1 MKELHHEP
9 GKRTSLR
16 TDFTYALFMVLGI
29 TCIVV
34 TVIDCYMV
42 YVRNTRMLGKNAEI
56 TMEKA
61 VEILAQPLWYYDVAF
76 VRKFADILANDRSL
90 VHVSVFDE
98 QGKTL
103 VSHDR
108 QREAPVTER
117 IRWELDRTVV
127 YNGKSIGRIVMTFT
141 NSDVWALTQQM
152 IFSDL
157 AIMFSALFAV
167 VGTTW
172 IFLNRQI
179 LKPLGVME
187 TAFHQISAGNYS
199 RRVSLRKKN
208 ELSVIA
214 DEFNIMVEQ
223 VALRDSKIRE
233 SETNYRNLVEGTT
246 DIIFRTN
253 LDGQLVYMNRNF
265 EKWTGFQV
273 ADFLGKPFIQL
284 LASGYPTDSFEKLK
298 QGALEGQTNLY
309 EIQLIKRDGSLTHM
323 ELNITIQRDFHDA
336 PMGAMGIARDI
347 TRRKHSEEELRKYE
361 QMVAASSDCMWLVDE
376 AFAIQAV
383 NEAYLVANQRDR
395 SQLINRPAAEVM
407 GESLFE
413 EHVKPHLK
421 QCLTGESVRHHAWV
435 RLSNRGLRFI
445 DFTFYPSFDGDNT
458 VSGVVVNERDL
469 TEQKALETRLQQ
481 SQKMEAI
488 GTLAGGIAHDF
499 NNILGGIIGYAEM
512 IDMFDVEE
520 NDRVAIRIGH
530 ILKGANRARELVDQ
544 ILTFSRHAEQEKSV
558 LKLTPIVKES
568 LKFLRASI
576 PSTIR
581 IEEAIDCPND
591 VVVANA
597 TQMHQI
603 LMNLC
608 TNASYAMQE
617 GGGTLTVALS
627 EVMVDVDQ
635 ARGLSG
641 ILPGPH
647 LQLSITDTGPGIEP
661 EVIERI
667 FDPFFTTK
675 KTGDGTGM
683 GLAVVHGIVKNFNGV
698 VTVTSSPGEGTA
710 FHVLLPA
717 GSEGSSEEKEATR
730 VVVPKGKG
738 KILFVDDEEVLVGF
752 SSEILSH
759 LGYDVVSETSSV
771 RAWRLFMEDPDGF
784 DLVITDQTMPEMTGY
799 DLAREILAVKPGL
812 PVVLCTG
819 FSSPQLEEEARA
831 AGIRSFMKKPIG
843 ARQLADLVSRMIN
856 REGNTA

>member
-1 MKELHHEP
+1 MKELRNDP

-16 TDFTYALFMVLGI
+16 TDFTYALFMVLGV
-29 TCIVV
+29 TCIIV
-34 TVIDCYMV
+34 TIIDCYMV
-42 YVRNTRMLGKNAEI
+42 YERNTRMLGKNAES
-56 TMEKA
+56 TMEEA
-61 VEILAQPLWYYDVAF
+61 VETLAQPLWHYDVAF
-76 VRKFADILANDRSL
+76 IRKFAEILSNDSSL

-117 IRWELDRTVV
+117 IRWELERTVT
-127 YNGKSIGRIVMTFT
+127 YNGKNIGRIVMTFT
-141 NSDVWALTQQM
+141 NSDVWRLAQQM

-172 IFLNRQI
+172 FLLNRQI

-187 TAFHQISAGNYS
+187 QAFHQISAGNYS
-199 RRVSLRKKN
+199 RRVTLKKNN

-233 SETNYRNLVEGTT
+233 SETKYRNLVEGTT

-253 LDGQLVYMNRNF
+253 LDGKLVYMNRNF
-265 EKWTGFQV
+265 EKWTGFEV
-273 ADFLGKPFIQL
+273 ADFLGKPFFQL
-284 LASGYPTDSFEKLK
+284 LASGYSTDAFETLK
-298 QGALEGQTNLY
+298 QGALEGSTTLY
-309 EIQLIKRDGSLTHM
+309 EIQLIKRDGSLVHM
-323 ELNITIQRDFHDA
+323 ELNITIQRDFDGS

-347 TRRKHSEEELRKYE
+347 TRRKHSEDELRKYE
-361 QMVAASSDCMWLVDE
+361 QMVAASSDCMWLADGNLT
-376 AFAIQAV
+376 IQAV
-383 NEAYLVANQRDR
+383 NEAYLLASRRDR
-395 SQLINRPAAEVM
+395 SQLINRPVAEVM
-407 GESLFE
+407 GVSLFD
-413 EHVKPHLK
+413 EHVKSHLER
-421 QCLTGESVRHHAWV
+421 CLNGESVRHRAWV
-435 RLSNRGLRFI
+435 RLPGRGLRYI
-445 DFTFYPSFDGDNT
+445 DFTFYPSFDADNV
-458 VSGVVVNERDL
+458 VSGAVVNERDL
-469 TEQKALETRLQQ
+469 TDQKALETRLQQ

-512 IDMFDVEE
+512 IEMFDVEE
-520 NDRVAIRIGH
+520 DERIAIRVDH
-530 ILKGANRARELVDQ
+530 ILKGAYRARELVDQ
-544 ILTFSRHAEQEKSV
+544 ILTFSRHGEQEKSV
-558 LKLTPIVKES
+558 LRLAPIVKDS

-581 IEEAIDCPND
+581 IEETIDCPND
-591 VVVANA
+591 VVLANA
-597 TQMHQI
+597 TQMHQV

-617 GGGTLTVALS
+617 RGGTLTVALS
-627 EVMVDVDQ
+627 ETMVGIDQ

-641 ILPGPH
+641 IFPGPH
-647 LQLSITDTGPGIEP
+647 VKLSIIDTGPGIDP
-661 EVIERI
+661 ELTDRI
-667 FDPFFTTK
+667 FEPFFTTK

-683 GLAVVHGIVKNFNGV
+683 GLAVVHGIVKHFNGA

-717 GSEGSSEEKEATR
+717 GSNGSSEVKEATR
-730 VVVPKGKG
+730 VLVPKGRG
-738 KILFVDDEEVLVGF
+738 KILFVDDEVSLVGF
-752 SSEILSH
+752 SSEILEH
-759 LGYDVVSETSSV
+759 LGYDVVSETSSI
-771 RAWRLFMEDPDGF
+771 RARRLFMEDPDAY

-799 DLAREILAVKPGL
+799 DLALEIMAVRPDL

-819 FSSPQLEEEARA
+819 FSSSQLEEEARA

-843 ARQLADLVSRMIN
+843 ARQLADLVSRMME
-856 REGNTA
+856 RE

>member
-1 MKELHHEP
+1 MKRLRHEP

-16 TDFTYALFMVLGI
+16 SDFTYALFMVLGI
-29 TCIVV
+29 TCIIV
-34 TVIDCYMV
+34 TLIDCYMV
-42 YVRNTRMLGKNAEI
+42 YERNTRMLEKNAHV

-61 VEILAQPLWYYDVAF
+61 VETLVQPLWHYDVAF
-76 VRKFADILANDRSL
+76 VRKFADILSNDRSL
-90 VHVSVFDE
+90 VHVAVFDE

-103 VSHDR
+103 VSHDQ
-108 QREAPVTER
+108 QREAPVAER
-117 IRWELDRTVV
+117 IRWKLERTVS

-141 NSDVWALTQQM
+141 NSDAWTLTQQM

-172 IFLNRQI
+172 ILLNRQI

-199 RRVSLRKKN
+199 RRVSLKKNN

-214 DEFNIMVEQ
+214 DEFNIMVAQ

-253 LDGQLVYMNRNF
+253 PDGHLVYMNRNF

-273 ADFLGKPFIQL
+273 SDFLGKPFFQL
-284 LASGYPTDSFEKLK
+284 LASGYSANAFEQLK
-298 QGALEGQTNLY
+298 QGTLEGGTNLY
-309 EIQLIKRDGSLTHM
+309 EIQLIKRDGSHIHM
-323 ELNITIQRDFHDA
+323 ELNITIQKDFDDSL
-336 PMGAMGIARDI
+336 MGAMGIARDI
-347 TRRKHSEEELRKYE
+347 TWRKHSEEELRKYE
-361 QMVAASSDCMWLVDE
+361 QMVAASSDCMWLADSDLT
-376 AFAIQAV
+376 IQAV
-383 NEAYLVANQRDR
+383 NEAYLLANRRDR
-395 SQLINRPAAEVM
+395 DQLINRPVSEVM
-407 GESLFE
+407 GASLFE
-413 EHVKPHLK
+413 SHVKRHLEA
-421 QCLTGESVRHHAWV
+421 CLKGKSVRHRAWL
-435 RLSNRGLRFI
+435 RLPNRGLRFI
-445 DFTFYPSFDGDNT
+445 DFTFYPSFDADNG

-469 TEQKALETRLQQ
+469 TDQKTLETRLQQ

-512 IDMFDVEE
+512 IDMFDVEAG
-520 NDRVAIRIGH
+520 DRVAVRVEH
-530 ILKGANRARELVDQ
+530 ILKGAYRARELVDQ
-544 ILTFSRHAEQEKSV
+544 ILTFSRYGEQEKSV
-558 LKLTPIVKES
+558 LRLTTIVKEG

-581 IEEAIDCPND
+581 IEETIDCPND

-597 TQMHQI
+597 TQMHQV

-617 GGGTLTVALS
+617 SGGILTVALS
-627 EVMVDVDQ
+627 EVMVGIDQ
-635 ARGLSG
+635 LQGLSG
-641 ILPGPH
+641 LLPGPH
-647 LQLSITDTGPGIEP
+647 VQLSISDTGPGIDP
-661 EVIERI
+661 GVIERI

-683 GLAVVHGIVKNFNGV
+683 GLAVVHGIVKSFNGV
-698 VTVTSSPGEGTA
+698 VTVTSSLGEGTA
-710 FHVLLPA
+710 FHVLLPT
-717 GSEGSSEEKEATR
+717 GITESSEEKEEAR
-730 VVVPKGKG
+730 GIVPWGRG
-738 KILFVDDEEVLVGF
+738 KILFVDDEEELVSF
-752 SSEILSH
+752 SSEILGH
-759 LGYDVVSETSSV
+759 LGYDVVPETSSI
-771 RAWRLFMEDPDGF
+771 RARRLFMEDPAGF

-799 DLAREILAVKPGL
+799 DLALEIMAVRPEL

-819 FSSPQLEEEARA
+819 FSSPRLEEEARV
-831 AGIRSFMKKPIG
+831 AGIRSYMKKPIG
-843 ARQLADLVSRMIN
+843 ARQLADLVNRMMN
-856 REGNTA
+856 HEGNRA

>member
-1 MKELHHEP
+1 MKALRNEP

-29 TCIVV
+29 TCIIV
-34 TVIDCYMV
+34 TIIDCYMV
-42 YVRNTRMLGKNAEI
+42 YERNTRLLEKNAHI

-61 VEILAQPLWYYDVAF
+61 VETLAQPLWHYDVAF

-90 VHVSVFDE
+90 VHVAVFDE

-108 QREAPVTER
+108 QREVPVKER
-117 IRWELDRTVV
+117 IRWELERTVS
-127 YNGKSIGRIVMTFT
+127 YNGKNIGRIVMTFT
-141 NSDVWALTQQM
+141 NSDVWMLTQQM

-179 LKPLGVME
+179 LKPLAVME
-187 TAFHQISAGNYS
+187 TAFHQLSAGDYS
-199 RRVSLRKKN
+199 RRVTLKKNN

-253 LDGQLVYMNRNF
+253 MDGHLIYMNRNF
-265 EKWTGFQV
+265 EKWTGFQA
-273 ADFLGKPFIQL
+273 ADFMGKPFIPL
-284 LASGYPTDSFEKLK
+284 LASGYSTDAFEKLK
-298 QGALEGQTNLY
+298 QGDLEGRTNLH
-309 EIQLIKRDGSLTHM
+309 EIQLIKRDGSLIHM
-323 ELNITIQRDFHDA
+323 ELNITIQRDSDDS
-336 PMGAMGIARDI
+336 PIGAMGIARDI

-361 QMVAASSDCMWLVDE
+361 QIVAASSDCMWLADGE
-376 AFAIQAV
+376 FTIQAV
-383 NEAYLVANQRDR
+383 NEAYLLASRWDR
-395 SQLINRPAAEVM
+395 SQIINRSAAEVM

-413 EHVKPHLK
+413 EHVKPHLE
-421 QCLTGESVRHHAWV
+421 QCLKGEVVRHRAWV
-435 RLSNRGLRFI
+435 RLPNRGLRYI
-445 DFTFYPSFDGDNT
+445 DFTFSPSFDADNL
-458 VSGVVVNERDL
+458 VSGAVVNERDI
-469 TEQKALETRLQQ
+469 TDQKALETRLQQ
-481 SQKMEAI
+481 AQKMEAI

-512 IDMFDVEE
+512 IEMFDVEAD
-520 NDRVAIRIGH
+520 DRVAVRIDH
-530 ILKGANRARELVDQ
+530 ILKGAYRAQELVDQ
-544 ILTFSRHAEQEKSV
+544 ILTFSRHGEQEKSV
-558 LKLTPIVKES
+558 LRLTPIVKEG

-576 PSTIR
+576 PSTIY
-581 IEEAIDCPND
+581 IKEAIDCSND
-591 VVVANA
+591 VVLANA
-597 TQMHQI
+597 SQMHQV

-617 GGGTLTVALS
+617 SGGILTVALS
-627 EVMVDVDQ
+627 EVMVDIDQ

-641 ILPGPH
+641 VLPGPH
-647 LQLSITDTGPGIEP
+647 VQLSITDTGPGIDP

-683 GLAVVHGIVKNFNGV
+683 GLAVVHGIVKNFNGA

-717 GSEGSSEEKEATR
+717 GTKESAEEKEETR
-730 VVVPKGKG
+730 GVVPWGRG
-738 KILFVDDEEVLVGF
+738 KILFVDDEEELVSF
-752 SSEILSH
+752 SSEILGH
-759 LGYDVVSETSSV
+759 LGYDVVSETSSI
-771 RAWRLFMEDPDGF
+771 RARRIFMEDPDGF

-799 DLAREILAVKPGL
+799 DLALEIMAVKPGL

-831 AGIRSFMKKPIG
+831 AGIRCFMKKPIG
-843 ARQLADLVSRMIN
+843 ARQLADLVSRMLN